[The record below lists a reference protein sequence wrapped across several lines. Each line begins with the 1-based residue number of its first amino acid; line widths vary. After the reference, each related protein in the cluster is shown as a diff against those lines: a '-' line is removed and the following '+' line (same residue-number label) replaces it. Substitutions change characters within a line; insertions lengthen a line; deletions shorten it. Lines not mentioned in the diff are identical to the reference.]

1 MARTKP
7 SARRQLEER
16 LDLRQPR
23 TEQTAG
29 LAKRQKRTASGDE
42 ESGGVGDT
50 ASDEGMLSGPSLTL
64 IDLILSNSSLTPLDL
79 RRCSLVSRSFLAVA
93 RSRLFSRLTFTIRR
107 DDHYVEGSVLGKGTR
122 RLFRV
127 LQTSPHLAQLVKS
140 IKVRVQEYEYDR
152 DGPPGNI
159 WKVLIDEERFLE
171 ELIVLLPALNKVEL
185 ENDTDG
191 GDLGDSEG
199 FKERCEERKIEV
211 SDGRDDGLDLFANI
225 RVIVT

>member
-42 ESGGVGDT
+42 ESGGVGDM
-50 ASDEGMLSGPSLTL
+50 ASEGILSGPSLTL
-64 IDLILSNSSLTPLDL
+64 LDLILSNSSLTPLDL

-93 RSRLFSRLTFTIRR
+93 RSRLFSRLSFTIRR
-107 DDHYVEGSVLGKGTR
+107 DDHYVEGSVLGKGTQ

-127 LQTSPHLAQLVKS
+127 LQMSPHLAQLVKS
-140 IKVRVQEYEYDR
+140 IKVRVQEYGYDR
-152 DGPPGNI
+152 ARPPRNI
-159 WKVLIDEERFLE
+159 WKVLIDEDRFLE

-191 GDLGDSEG
+191 GDLGDSGG